1 MAGSAAYNPSITTP
15 ADEPLIS
22 AAVYHLLNKMS
33 THLAQLHHTALDA
46 GSRLSVL
53 HHERFE
59 LTPVTPNTVPET
71 PGTAHFWISRMVD
84 VTTTFDEYLAKCS
97 NRKLR
102 RCLHKFQQAMATHYN
117 SMGQIL
123 RLDEQKAW
131 KIVQDLMVF
140 GDELGLVM
148 EDLET
153 LPWHEIVFMIRTHL
167 RTTNGDAAILLE
179 AARADHFAKMTNH
192 AKFVSYINKKWR
204 IFETYGL
211 DGISFWSR
219 DSLVLT
225 EHDETPLGVSVK
237 YISSRMPA
245 ESFEGFW
252 LNCSIE

>member
-1 MAGSAAYNPSITTP
+1 
-15 ADEPLIS
+15 
-22 AAVYHLLNKMS
+22 
-33 THLAQLHHTALDA
+33 
-46 GSRLSVL
+46 
-53 HHERFE
+53 
-59 LTPVTPNTVPET
+59 
-71 PGTAHFWISRMVD
+71 
-84 VTTTFDEYLAKCS
+84 
-97 NRKLR
+97 
-102 RCLHKFQQAMATHYN
+102 
-117 SMGQIL
+117 
-123 RLDEQKAW
+123 
-131 KIVQDLMVF
+131 
-140 GDELGLVM
+140 M

-153 LPWHEIVFMIRTHL
+153 LPWHEIVFMINTHL

-225 EHDETPLGVSVK
+225 EHDETPLGLSVK
-237 YISSRMPA
+237 YISSWMPA